1 MCITF
6 YSNETYNLCLQFLVI
21 GTHFALV
28 HQIRTFQCSQSTMLT
43 VYDTISNP
51 GSIGIDEWHTTLRA
65 PSNWVFSPFRL
76 RISSIACLFYTIS
89 SGLPSFLGKKPCF
102 WCFGQGVDVFLRHDC
117 FWLQQEMIWFKEVI
131 EILLNINR
139 YQVLFYLITILLK
152 NSKFTE
158 WHQPNIFLNL
168 HNGINLKY
176 L

>member
-1 MCITF
+1 MYYILQQWNIQSLFTNF
-6 YSNETYNLCLQFLVI
+6 GDWYS
-21 GTHFALV
+21 
-28 HQIRTFQCSQSTMLT
+28 
-43 VYDTISNP
+43 
-51 GSIGIDEWHTTLRA
+51 
-65 PSNWVFSPFRL
+65 FS
-76 RISSIACLFYTIS
+76 ISSPNQNISMLSVYNAHSVWHNKQSGFNRNWWMTYHSESSIQLGFFSIQIKNFFNCLPLLYNFIRFAK
-89 SGLPSFLGKKPCF
+89 FLGEKNPVF

-139 YQVLFYLITILLK
+139 YQVLFYMITILLK

-158 WHQPNIFLNL
+158 WHQPNIFFNL